1 MKKWLVLLVIIA
13 AGCTHEP
20 FTREPLPA
28 LQNADPNA
36 MRESFA
42 RALPERFVSDD
53 TIIVQAPF
61 HDQIAILGVIQV
73 DRVKGTFEV
82 IGLNKVGIKLFDLA
96 GDRHNT
102 TVRYAIPPLM
112 EHKDILIAAGDEI
125 RRMYFN
131 LVPEPAASAEIEKT
145 DVKYTS
151 GKMVYELGGNPTA
164 LLEKRENGF
173 WGPTWR
179 VQYFRYTSDSGRLYP
194 RGLVM
199 DNGTYHYRIIVKNRD
214 IDFGQ

>member
-1 MKKWLVLLVIIA
+1 MNKWLIMLLVIA

-42 RALPERFVSDD
+42 QAVPARFISDD
-53 TIIVQAPF
+53 SIIVDAPF
-61 HDQIAILGVIQV
+61 HDEVAILGVIQV

-82 IGLNKVGIKLFDLA
+82 IGLNQVGIKLFDLA
-96 GDRHNT
+96 GDRQNT

-131 LVPEPAASAEIEKT
+131 LVPDSGAKAAIEKT

-151 GKMVYELGGNPTA
+151 GKMVYKLGGNPA
-164 LLEKRENGF
+164 VLLEKRENGLF
-173 WGPTWR
+173 GPDWR
-179 VQYFRYTSDSGRLYP
+179 VQYFKYTSDSGRLYP

-199 DNGTYHYRIIVKNRD
+199 DNGTYHYRIIIKNRD